1 MQLPQLAKTEGLP
14 DLLPLWVVL
23 LHHSHP
29 SAYKYYTDAEGNG
42 DSIPAAVQ
50 ADRIKRL
57 REALAVTLPP
67 SLSNLQTAS
76 LDIHPQSPVVHIQR
90 PHYRY
95 IDSCAPRTVCSQPAL
110 KSRDQIRSSVELGL
124 HCKDTIYQTS
134 TAPASLSSSEP
145 ALLPLDN
152 GSGPFLPSCLHDIV
166 QSPSLSPTSTVSA
179 DLSVEEYVATPASAY
194 STISAKHHSNNERPL
209 HVRRTTSSVSLGLG
223 NIWQLDGEES
233 KAFSG
238 SLTPPNEVPR
248 I

>member
-1 MQLPQLAKTEGLP
+1 M
-14 DLLPLWVVL
+14 
-23 LHHSHP
+23 
-29 SAYKYYTDAEGNG
+29 
-42 DSIPAAVQ
+42 
-50 ADRIKRL
+50 
-57 REALAVTLPP
+57 TLPP
-67 SLSNLQTAS
+67 SLSSPQTAS
-76 LDIHPQSPVVHIQR
+76 LDIHPQSPVAHIQR

-134 TAPASLSSSEP
+134 TAPASLPSSEP